1 MFHCVAGNIMS
12 ENFIDELKL
21 YRGNDIKISDKIV
34 IRQPTLEQICDY
46 GEKEYWFMIHT
57 LTSVGA
63 DMKFQLFD
71 VGIDYTKI
79 NDFSLF
85 SNFLCKGFPQDKT
98 YIVFGGLDFEKF
110 KLFQRKDDNS
120 IVMYDEENNIVIDEY
135 TYFLIVDVLRK
146 IHMLK
151 RNSQTPANESTKQ
164 ILIEDDREIALMNK
178 GKEYSS
184 QLKNM
189 ISAMINCEGF
199 KYNHETVWNVKINAF
214 LDSVKRI
221 TKIKNS
227 DLLLQSGYSGYG
239 VDLEKISDKKLDWLG
254 ELE

>member
-1 MFHCVAGNIMS
+1 MS
-12 ENFIDELKL
+12 ETFIDELKL
-21 YRGNDIKISDKIV
+21 YRGNDIKISDKIT
-34 IRQPTLEQICDY
+34 IKQPTLEQICDY

-71 VGIDYTKI
+71 IGVDYTKI
-79 NDFSLF
+79 DDFSLF
-85 SNFLCKGFPQDKT
+85 SNFLCKGFTQNKT
-98 YIVFGGLDFEKF
+98 SIIFGDLDFEDF
-110 KLFQRKDDNS
+110 KLFQKKEDNS

-135 TYFLIVDVLRK
+135 TYFLIVDVLRR

-164 ILIEDDREIALMNK
+164 ILIEDDRESYLMNK
-178 GKEYSS
+178 EKEYIS

-189 ISAMINCEGF
+189 ISAMVNCEGF

-221 TKIKNS
+221 TKIKNA

-239 VDLEKISDKKLDWLG
+239 VDLKKISDKKLDWLG